1 MKAALVQAL
10 VFVIE
15 TPLAIFIILG
25 FCLLVLLHF
34 IVPPEEIEEE
44 EVHLPPEPKDNLWQL

>member
-15 TPLAIFIILG
+15 TPLAICIIMGL
-25 FCLLVLLHF
+25 CLLVILHF

-44 EVHLPPEPKDNLWQL
+44 PVHLPPEPKDSLWQL